1 MTTILIPS
9 GKSFTAP
16 EDIVFPIVTTVVPD
30 SASSSDISVVA
41 KADLAK
47 VFPVK
52 TIERFVEKDNAL
64 YAGDIAPVALAFVSA
79 LGNTTTL
86 LQGIG
91 HVFGRFEATDG
102 SMTIEYSPVTG
113 KSTLVEGETVIVSQE
128 AYDSVENI
136 GTLTFKTS
144 VGGVETTYGTATP
157 SAEAK
162 FVTRVSGEIRGT
174 PIPST
179 ASLVANHQA
188 KGVSSVKAEV
198 VIPKGAVITH
208 TAPDTSKVYLTF

>member
-30 SASSSDISVVA
+30 SASSSNISVVA
-41 KADLAK
+41 TADLSK

-64 YAGDIAPVALAFVSA
+64 YAGDIAPVTLAFISA
-79 LGNTTTL
+79 LGKTTTL
-86 LQGIG
+86 IQCISRA
-91 HVFGRFEATDG
+91 FGRFVATDG

-113 KSTLVEGETVIVSQE
+113 KATLVAGEDTLISQE

-136 GTLTFKTS
+136 ETLTFKTS
-144 VGGVETTYGTATP
+144 VGGVETIYGTATP

-188 KGVSSVKAEV
+188 KGVSSVKTEI
-198 VIPKGAVITH
+198 VIPKGAVISH
-208 TAPDTSKVYLTF
+208 DAPATSKVYITF

>member
-1 MTTILIPS
+1 MKTILIPS
-9 GKSFTAP
+9 GKSFTTP
-16 EDIVFPIVTTVVPD
+16 EDIVFPTVTTVVPD

-41 KADLAK
+41 TADLAK

-79 LGNTTTL
+79 LGKTTTL

-91 HVFGRFEATDG
+91 RVFGRFETTDG
-102 SMTIEYSPVTG
+102 SMSIEYSPVTG
-113 KSTLVEGETVIVSQE
+113 QATLIEGEVTSVSQE
-128 AYDSVENI
+128 TYDSVENI

-144 VGGVETTYGTATP
+144 VGGVETAYGTATP

-179 ASLVANHQA
+179 ASLVTNHQA
-188 KGVSSVKAEV
+188 KGVSSVKTEV

-208 TAPDTSKVYLTF
+208 NAPNTLKVYLTF

>member
-1 MTTILIPS
+1 MKTILIPS

-16 EDIVFPIVTTVVPD
+16 EDIVFPTVTTVVPD

-41 KADLAK
+41 TADLAN

-64 YAGDIAPVALAFVSA
+64 YAGDIAPVAIAFVSA
-79 LGNTTTL
+79 LGETTTL

-91 HVFGRFEATDG
+91 RVFGRFEAIDG
-102 SMTIEYSPVTG
+102 SMSIEYSPVTG
-113 KSTLVEGETVIVSQE
+113 KATLFAGEDTYISQE
-128 AYDSVENI
+128 TYDSVENI

-188 KGVSSVKAEV
+188 KGVSSVKTEV

-208 TAPDTSKVYLTF
+208 TAPNTSKVYLTF

>member
-30 SASSSDISVVA
+30 SASASDISVVA

-47 VFPVK
+47 VFPMK

-64 YAGDIAPVALAFVSA
+64 YAGDIAPVTLAFVSA

-91 HVFGRFEATDG
+91 CVFGRFEATDG
-102 SMTIEYSPVTG
+102 SMAIEYSPVTG
-113 KSTLVEGETVIVSQE
+113 KATLVSVEDTYVSQE
-128 AYDSVENI
+128 AYDSVEDI

-174 PIPST
+174 PVPST
-179 ASLVANHQA
+179 ASLVTNHQA
-188 KGVSSVKAEV
+188 KGVSSVKAEI
-198 VIPKGAVITH
+198 VIPKGAVISH
-208 TAPDTSKVYLTF
+208 NAPNTAKVYLTF

>member
-9 GKSFTAP
+9 GKSFTAT
-16 EDIVFPIVTTVVPD
+16 EDIVFPIITTVVPD

-41 KADLAK
+41 TADLAK

-64 YAGDIAPVALAFVSA
+64 YAGEVAPVALAFVSA
-79 LGNTTTL
+79 LGETTTL

-102 SMTIEYSPVTG
+102 SMSIEYSPVTG
-113 KSTLVEGETVIVSQE
+113 KATLVAGEDTYVSQE
-128 AYDSVENI
+128 AYDSVEKI

-162 FVTRVSGEIRGT
+162 FVTRVSGEISGT

-179 ASLVANHQA
+179 ASLVTNHQA
-188 KGVSSVKAEV
+188 KGVSSVKTEI

-208 TAPDTSKVYLTF
+208 DAPNTSKVYLTF

>member
-64 YAGDIAPVALAFVSA
+64 YTGDIAPVAIAFVSA
-79 LGNTTTL
+79 PGNTTTL

-91 HVFGRFEATDG
+91 RVFGRFEATDG
-102 SMTIEYSPVTG
+102 SMTIEFSPVTG
-113 KSTLVEGETVIVSQE
+113 KATLVAGEVTLVSQE

-188 KGVSSVKAEV
+188 KGVSSVKTDI
-198 VIPKGAVITH
+198 VIPNGAVISH
-208 TAPDTSKVYLTF
+208 NAPNTAKVYLTF

>member
-1 MTTILIPS
+1 MKTILIPS

-16 EDIVFPIVTTVVPD
+16 EDIVYPIVTTVVPD

-64 YAGDIAPVALAFVSA
+64 YAGEVAPVSLAFVSA
-79 LGNTTTL
+79 LGKTTTL
-86 LQGIG
+86 IQGISRA
-91 HVFGRFEATDG
+91 FGFFVATDG
-102 SMTIEYSPVTG
+102 SMHIEYSPVTG
-113 KSTLVEGETVIVSQE
+113 KATLFAGEDTLVSQE

-162 FVTRVSGEIRGT
+162 FVTRVSGEISGT

-179 ASLVANHQA
+179 ASLVTNHQA
-188 KGVSSVKAEV
+188 KGISSVKTEV
-198 VIPKGAVITH
+198 VIPKGAVISH
-208 TAPDTSKVYLTF
+208 DAPATSKVYLTF